1 LTALCFAACHEW
13 HRMFPD
19 ATKIKGRQ
27 MQGLGTLTQE
37 RAAQGVE
44 MFKKQLNEGQAG
56 DNVGLLLRSL
66 KREDVVRGQ
75 VRRPPRRAG
84 PPSLF
89 AAGGLPHRHMQCR
102 PGCAARRRA
111 DRPRMVLRTTGSLQT
126 TVSGI
131 GRYIQR
137 AALRAKWEAKQGR

>member
-1 LTALCFAACHEW
+1 LMQQKYKGCQVPRVRYTD
-13 HRMFPD
+13 PD
-19 ATKIKGRQ
+19 ARG
-27 MQGLGTLTQE
+27 
-37 RAAQGVE
+37 AGVE